1 MDLIFFGMQGS
12 GKGTLGKVVA
22 EKNGMKVF
30 ETGGALRA
38 LAQEDSELGKKVKSI
53 IESGQ
58 LVSDEVVMEIVEDF
72 MNKLETNVAVLFDG
86 IPRKTAQAEL
96 LNQLLDKHGRKY
108 RGVLLD
114 INQETALKRLT
125 TRRICKDCKA
135 VYPSFYDKDT
145 CQECNG
151 ELITRADDNA
161 DAIKKRLEVYA
172 EETVPAMELYKDGL
186 ITISGE
192 NSIEE
197 VQTEA
202 FEKLEP
208 VIN

>member
-1 MDLIFFGMQGS
+1 
-12 GKGTLGKVVA
+12 
-22 EKNGMKVF
+22 
-30 ETGGALRA
+30 
-38 LAQEDSELGKKVKSI
+38 
-53 IESGQ
+53 
-58 LVSDEVVMEIVEDF
+58 MEIVEDF